1 MNDSFPPFVYPYMS
15 LLARTTESTKSC
27 HGIFGA
33 EVNKDIDIRNRDKA
47 VEIWGIGFDF
57 GALFAGERAYLYVTT
72 FAEYQSSTSLVIK

>member
-1 MNDSFPPFVYPYMS
+1 MS
-15 LLARTTESTKSC
+15 LLARSTKSC